1 LCHVCNQNFLK
12 SGFFYGGL
20 LYSTSLSV
28 HALKL
33 KLNFKK
39 EIRTMK
45 TKILAMLAISTMAL
59 TACQQGVGLNSSSTG
74 GMGNKQ
80 MIGGATGAILGG
92 VLGSK
97 VGKGTGQLVGVGAGA
112 LLGTLLGSELGASL
126 DKADLAYAHQAE
138 NRAYT
143 APVGQ
148 AISWNN
154 PDTGNSGTIT
164 PTREGV
170 SNTTGRTC
178 REYTQTIYVAG
189 KQQTAVG
196 QACKNADG
204 TWTVMN

>member
-1 LCHVCNQNFLK
+1 
-12 SGFFYGGL
+12 
-20 LYSTSLSV
+20 
-28 HALKL
+28 
-33 KLNFKK
+33 
-39 EIRTMK
+39 MK
-45 TKILAMLAISTMAL
+45 TKFLALVAVSALSLA
-59 TACQQGVGLNSSSTG
+59 ACTQGVGLNQGNTT

-97 VGKGTGQLVGVGAGA
+97 LGKGSGQLVGVGVGA

-126 DKADLAYAHQAE
+126 DKADLAYAQQAT

-154 PDTGNSGTIT
+154 PDSGNSGTIT

-170 SNTTGRTC
+170 SNTSGRSC
-178 REYTQTIYVAG
+178 REYTQTIYVGG

-196 QACKNADG
+196 QACKNSDG

>member
-1 LCHVCNQNFLK
+1 
-12 SGFFYGGL
+12 
-20 LYSTSLSV
+20 
-28 HALKL
+28 
-33 KLNFKK
+33 
-39 EIRTMK
+39 MK

-59 TACQQGVGLNSSSTG
+59 TACQQGVGVGGGSTS

-80 MIGGATGAILGG
+80 MIGGAGGAVLGG
-92 VLGSK
+92 LLGSQ
-97 VGKGTGQLVGVGAGA
+97 VGKGNGRLVGVGVGA
-112 LLGTLLGSELGASL
+112 LLGTFLGSEIGASL
-126 DKADLAYAHQAE
+126 DKADLAYAQQAAD
-138 NRAYT
+138 RAYT

-154 PDTGNSGTIT
+154 PDSGNSGTIT
-164 PTREGV
+164 PTREGI

-204 TWTVMN
+204 TWAVMN

>member
-1 LCHVCNQNFLK
+1 
-12 SGFFYGGL
+12 
-20 LYSTSLSV
+20 
-28 HALKL
+28 
-33 KLNFKK
+33 
-39 EIRTMK
+39 MK
-45 TKILAMLAISTMAL
+45 TKILAMLAISTLAL
-59 TACQQGVGLNSSSTG
+59 TACTQGVGLNEGNTT

-97 VGKGTGQLVGVGAGA
+97 VGKGSGQLVGVGVGA

-126 DKADLAYAHQAE
+126 DKADLAYAQQAA

-154 PDTGNSGTIT
+154 PDSGNSGMIT
-164 PTREGV
+164 PTRQGV
-170 SNTTGRTC
+170 SNTTGQVC
-178 REYTQTIYVAG
+178 REYTQTIYVG
-189 KQQTAVG
+189 GRQQTAVG